1 MSSDEQFM
9 QLALAEAAKGGSAT
23 WKNPQVG
30 AVIVK
35 DGQLLATG
43 YHHQYG
49 QAHAERDAISK
60 LSNEQLAG
68 ATIYVTLEP
77 CFHYGKQPPC
87 SQLLIDSHFARV
99 VVATIDPHQV
109 VGGKGIAQL
118 KAAGID
124 VEVGLL
130 KDQAEAL
137 NRHYFYFYRQQRPWI
152 TAKQALSLDGK
163 VAAAPGQ
170 ATAITNQAA
179 RRLVHQERADY
190 HAIVVGAGTVLADDP
205 RLLCETPQLFP
216 PVRVILDRAGRLLD
230 YQDRF
235 VFTDASAPTWLVTTN
250 RAATKVD
257 WPPHVTVK
265 LLQNGDWPEL
275 LDYFKEAELQSL
287 YVEGGPAVLTELFQ
301 AVPVNQLITY
311 LDPQIIGD
319 QGLAGAQF
327 PAGTTFTHRTVTQL
341 GDDIRIDERN
351 DE

>member
-1 MSSDEQFM
+1 M

-77 CFHYGKQPPC
+77 CFHYSKQPPC

-170 ATAITNQAA
+170 VTAITNQAA

-190 HAIVVGAGTVLADDP
+190 HVIVVGAGTVLADDP
-205 RLLCETPQLFP
+205 RLLCETPQFFP
-216 PVRVILDRAGRLLD
+216 PVRVILDRSGRLLD

-250 RAATKVD
+250 RAATKID
-257 WPPHVTVK
+257 WPAHVTVK
-265 LLQNGDWPEL
+265 LLQNGNWPEL
-275 LDYFKEAELQSL
+275 LDCFKEAELQSL

-327 PAGTTFTHRTVTQL
+327 PAGTAFTHRIVTQL

-351 DE
+351 DK